1 MLMTRR
7 SFASASAAAMASPVG
22 AGLASSGSV
31 ASPRASSVNSRLANV
46 NGIKMHYRVVGS
58 GPAMV
63 MLHGWPETSFCWH
76 KVLPRLARKFQIFAP
91 DLRGTGLTE
100 RTADGYDKRTL
111 ANDVIALLDH
121 LRLSAVYLV
130 GHDMG
135 GKVAYMLAHLKPAA
149 VSKLVLVDC
158 SPPGMENMD
167 VAHNGLW
174 HYGFHM
180 ARDFPEMLTKGRERE
195 YITAQIR
202 HMSHQKDAISDATI
216 AEYTRHYARHGG
228 MTAGFN
234 YYRTL
239 LVDAEDAASF
249 RDQKLSMPVL
259 TIAGKYSAGA
269 SMHPKV
275 QMQSIDSVGVI
286 VDDCGH
292 FVAEEQPEKFC
303 EHLEHFF
310 WAVDDH

>member
-1 MLMTRR
+1 MLMTGR
-7 SFASASAAAMASPVG
+7 SFASAFVAAMASPVG
-22 AGLASSGSV
+22 ARLAASGRV
-31 ASPRASSVNSRLANV
+31 ASQRASGVSSRFAIV
-46 NGIKMHYRVVGS
+46 NGIKMHYLAAGS
-58 GPAMV
+58 GPAMI

-76 KVLPRLARKFQIFAP
+76 KVMPRLARRFQVFAP

-100 RTADGYDKRTL
+100 RTTDGYDKRTL

-121 LRLSAVYLV
+121 LQLSAVYLV

-135 GKVAYMLAHLKPAA
+135 GKVAYMLAHLKPIA

-180 ARDFPEMLTKGRERE
+180 ARDFPEMLTRGRERE
-195 YITAQIR
+195 YITAHVR
-202 HMSHQKDAISDATI
+202 HMSYRKDAISDATI
-216 AEYTRHYARHGG
+216 GEYTRHYARDGG

-234 YYRTL
+234 YYRAL
-239 LVDAEDAASF
+239 LADAEDAASF
-249 RDQKLSMPVL
+249 RDKKLAMPVL
-259 TIAGKYSAGA
+259 TIAGKYSTGAG
-269 SMHPKV
+269 MHAKI
-275 QMQSIDSVGVI
+275 QMQSIESVGVI
-286 VDDCGH
+286 FDECCH

-310 WAVDDH
+310 EP